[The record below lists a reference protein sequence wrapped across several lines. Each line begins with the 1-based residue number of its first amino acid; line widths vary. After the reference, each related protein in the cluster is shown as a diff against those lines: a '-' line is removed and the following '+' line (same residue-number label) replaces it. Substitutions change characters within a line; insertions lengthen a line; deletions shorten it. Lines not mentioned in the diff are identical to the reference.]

1 MGQIPSQSF
10 LDSFSSDDYE
20 VAAGFLIILKIID
33 QSQSAE
39 IFFTGQSLYLDQN
52 FSLLNDDLCV
62 IENLAKFNPD
72 ILEVEWRNLLGQLRI
87 RREKALLKLGQL
99 SGGEKLKVALLGIS
113 QHHQNIDLLLLDE
126 PENHLDIE
134 SRELLAQAIEQ
145 FKGAV
150 ILVSHDD
157 CFVEQSGVNEAFL
170 LS

>member
-1 MGQIPSQSF
+1 M
-10 LDSFSSDDYE
+10 
-20 VAAGFLIILKIID
+20 
-33 QSQSAE
+33 
-39 IFFTGQSLYLDQN
+39 
-52 FSLLNDDLCV
+52 
-62 IENLAKFNPD
+62 
-72 ILEVEWRNLLGQLRI
+72 
-87 RREKALLKLGQL
+87 GQL

-157 CFVEQSGVNEAFL
+157 CFVEQSGTNEEYL